1 MKIGIMQPYF
11 MPYIGYFQ
19 LLNSVDKF
27 IFLDDVNFIKSG
39 WINRN
44 RILLNNKEYLF
55 TIPLKDASS
64 NRLIYKTEINQN
76 LFPKWKRKFLLSIQ
90 YSYSNAPFYNET
102 YDLIC
107 YIFDKKHT
115 FISSLSIASIEA
127 ISNYLEISTIFET
140 SSTNYS
146 RSMGEEKDARL
157 IEICKLNE
165 ASTYINPSGGKTLYD
180 KLYFKK
186 HDIELFFIEN
196 EITPYNQFKTPFI
209 GGLSILDVMM
219 FNSTR
224 DIKKMLTKYKIA

>member
-1 MKIGIMQPYF
+1 

>member
-1 MKIGIMQPYF
+1 

-27 IFLDDVNFIKSG
+27 IFLDDVNFIKGG

-146 RSMGEEKDARL
+146 RSIGEEKDARL

-186 HDIELFFIEN
+186 HNIELFFIEN